1 MFATWRMVAL
11 LAALLLAGTVAA
23 CGDTWE
29 GLKKDTGEN
38 LEKTGKAIEDAGKSI
53 TK

>member
-1 MFATWRMVAL
+1 MSANRRFLAL
-11 LAALLLAGTVAA
+11 ISALALAGVVSA

-38 LEKTGKAIEDAGKSI
+38 L
-53 TK
+53 